1 MYSRY
6 DLLLGL
12 IAIKRAL
19 LRIVFLLLVVS
30 GIAAAVWEAQFWY
43 HHVYEAHARI
53 QSNFT
58 VLSSSVNGNVAK
70 VHVKRG
76 DLVEPGMLL
85 ASMKTETAHLEIRS
99 LEADLAKTRALR
111 EQVEA
116 ERTFFISE
124 LDDRAASA
132 KSNVQRLQDEYTV
145 LSERLHIARRNVQR
159 NSALQS
165 KNVVAT
171 LRVEEAEDKMLA
183 ITTELRVLQ
192 SNITGGER
200 QVAEVDGQRAK
211 DAVYRSRLSVIDHD
225 LQRIAIKVEQA
236 RQDLKDMHLYSPM
249 HAVAS
254 EVHVNPG
261 SYVED
266 GDPMILLHDPSSV
279 WIDANIDESDIR
291 HVKVGQRVLIEIDAY
306 PFEEFHGHV
315 QAIGRVTLAQ
325 ITNPVDR
332 GASTAQ
338 HIPVTIAMPAIEHP
352 VWPGMRASVNILIR

>member
-1 MYSRY
+1 M
-6 DLLLGL
+6 LPGL
-12 IAIKRAL
+12 TAIKRL
-19 LRIVFLLLVVS
+19 FLRVLLLLLIVS
-30 GIAAAVWEAQFWY
+30 GIAAAVWELQFWY

-76 DLVEPGMLL
+76 DLVESGMLL
-85 ASMKTETAHLEIRS
+85 ASMKTETAHLKIRS

-124 LDDRAASA
+124 LNDRAASA
-132 KSNVQRLQDEYTV
+132 KSNVQRLQDEYSV
-145 LSERLHIARRNVQR
+145 LSERLLIARRNVQR

-165 KNVVAT
+165 QNVVAKQ
-171 LRVEEAEDKMLA
+171 RVEEAEDKMLA

-192 SNITGGER
+192 SNITGAER
-200 QVAEVDGQRAK
+200 NVAEVEGQRAK

-225 LQRIAIKVEQA
+225 LQRIAIEVEQA

-249 HAVAS
+249 PAVVS

-279 WIDANIDESDIR
+279 WIEANIDESDIR

-325 ITNPVDR
+325 ITNPVARDR
-332 GASTAQ
+332 GASSAQ
-338 HIPVTIAMPAIEHP
+338 HIPVTIAMPAIDHP
-352 VWPGMRASVNILIR
+352 VWPGMRASVNIVIR